1 MLNKMRV
8 VTRLATMAASL
19 IVILILVGSV
29 GLYSSFNASKTMS
42 SLYHNQVLPLK
53 QLSRMSTL
61 YLNGLMNTTYQV
73 DNSSLGWVEGGQL
86 VSSARQEINA
96 LWQTY
101 LKTALNEEELQLVRQ
116 LQPILELADDAAEEL
131 ETILKS
137 QDVQKLDGFITARLQ
152 KHIMPAS
159 EKLESLLDLLVATT
173 ESSYLASERAFY
185 RSLWLRILLIVAG
198 VLFSVVGTLISRS
211 IMGQLGGE
219 LEYTEDVIKSVANG
233 DFSVKIHL
241 KAGDNESMLYAIQQ
255 MVKKLAQTINDV
267 RSTADTLS
275 SAAEEMSATAQSLSQ
290 AA

>member
-1 MLNKMRV
+1 M
-8 VTRLATMAASL
+8 
-19 IVILILVGSV
+19 
-29 GLYSSFNASKTMS
+29 
-42 SLYHNQVLPLK
+42 
-53 QLSRMSTL
+53 
-61 YLNGLMNTTYQV
+61 
-73 DNSSLGWVEGGQL
+73 

-185 RSLWLRILLIVAG
+185 RSLWLKIVNC
-198 VLFSVVGTLISRS
+198 SRCF
-211 IMGQLGGE
+211 I
-219 LEYTEDVIKSVANG
+219 
-233 DFSVKIHL
+233 
-241 KAGDNESMLYAIQQ
+241 
-255 MVKKLAQTINDV
+255 
-267 RSTADTLS
+267 
-275 SAAEEMSATAQSLSQ
+275 
-290 AA
+290 